1 MSAGIENKNRVDNIY
16 NEEILSIRKDM
27 ILKIVRKTRI

>member
-1 MSAGIENKNRVDNIY
+1 MSAEIENKNRVDSVY

-27 ILKIVRKTRI
+27 VLKVVRKTRI